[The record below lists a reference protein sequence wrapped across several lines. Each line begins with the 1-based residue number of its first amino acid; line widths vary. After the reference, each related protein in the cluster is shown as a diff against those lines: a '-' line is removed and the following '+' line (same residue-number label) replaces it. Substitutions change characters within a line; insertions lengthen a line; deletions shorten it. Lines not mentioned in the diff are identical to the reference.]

1 MEIHVQSCQNTN
13 SSFLQKS
20 SRHSAGAKFLFC
32 RNDELFTCEAPRWRP
47 CWLKNREQII
57 FFSLSTFRILKNKK
71 GPMQGNRRGWRV
83 KKNLYGSYFAAIK
96 ACAQL
101 CMASINILPA
111 ARLPF
116 DMPVIEAA
124 AKPLYDLCDFVKQ
137 LRQHGVPV
145 STSWTDA
152 AGSRNYAAM
161 LGLLWS
167 SSLSMR
173 QHLQPPPQNPSKR
186 ALHSAEPRLAGL
198 GSVLS
203 RCAVENNH
211 QENKWQKR
219 HWLRGVQEVLGVLSM
234 GRISQGNE

>member
-1 MEIHVQSCQNTN
+1 MVLCRETG
-13 SSFLQKS
+13 
-20 SRHSAGAKFLFC
+20 GA
-32 RNDELFTCEAPRWRP
+32 EE
-47 CWLKNREQII
+47 
-57 FFSLSTFRILKNKK
+57 SKK
-71 GPMQGNRRGWRV
+71 
-83 KKNLYGSYFAAIK
+83 KKNCTVQISLLLKHVLS
-96 ACAQL
+96 CAW
-101 CMASINILPA
+101 
-111 ARLPF
+111 
-116 DMPVIEAA
+116 PVLTSCLWPGCLLICLLS
-124 AKPLYDLCDFVKQ
+124 LYDLCDFVKQ
-137 LRQHGVPV
+137 LHQHGVPV

-152 AGSRNYAAM
+152 AGSRNYAAT

-173 QHLQPPPQNPSKR
+173 QHLQPPRNPSKR
-186 ALHSAEPRLAGL
+186 ALHSAEPGLAGL